1 MKNCRVHPTHWLIS
15 TQVLADYGALQ
26 SLLLTPT
33 AAVADRVGRILGRSR
48 CDVGVHLRKADGA
61 QGPSS
66 RPASKLM
73 GGGAGA
79 LAASAA
85 AWPRRFVLA
94 NADAMAAAS
103 PMPPIMV

>member
-1 MKNCRVHPTHWLIS
+1 MPAT
-15 TQVLADYGALQ
+15 
-26 SLLLTPT
+26 
-33 AAVADRVGRILGRSR
+33 
-48 CDVGVHLRKADGA
+48 
-61 QGPSS
+61 GPSS

-103 PMPPIMV
+103 PMPPIMVALSGQLVWAACLRPSRRGSCSPDLCRA